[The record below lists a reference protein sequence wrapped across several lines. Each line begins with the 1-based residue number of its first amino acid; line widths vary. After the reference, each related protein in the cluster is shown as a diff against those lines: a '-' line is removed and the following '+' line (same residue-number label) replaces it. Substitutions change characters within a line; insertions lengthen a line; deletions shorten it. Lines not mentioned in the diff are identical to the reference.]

1 VSPGP
6 WSDAAAARFSR
17 AERIRLQP
25 AERASGTADIDAKLM
40 RPIARSRYA
49 LPFRGPHDAI
59 GPADDDRP
67 AQQTGRGGCGRGGAR
82 HQGEEGDEPPSRHAD
97 RDRWDPGMVMHGG
110 APVAL
115 SMFGFIVAR
124 SGDRTG
130 NMPDMNIN
138 ENGSGSIDTT
148 PGSGRRRTSLSTP
161 VPVRRD
167 VRWPANYA
175 GCGRSGGHCARSGM
189 AVVCEASD
197 MAAPLVFLRYYFTNA
212 RIEAM

>member
-1 VSPGP
+1 MRRAPLSRSETTTSARPSKCTERASPREAVVSPGP

-97 RDRWDPGMVMHGG
+97 RDRWDPG
-110 APVAL
+110 
-115 SMFGFIVAR
+115 
-124 SGDRTG
+124 
-130 NMPDMNIN
+130 
-138 ENGSGSIDTT
+138 
-148 PGSGRRRTSLSTP
+148 
-161 VPVRRD
+161 
-167 VRWPANYA
+167 
-175 GCGRSGGHCARSGM
+175 
-189 AVVCEASD
+189 
-197 MAAPLVFLRYYFTNA
+197 
-212 RIEAM
+212 